1 MKKIDLGHTAGILAN
16 VGVVI
21 GLIFLGLE
29 LRQTQSAIQAQAYQA
44 RALDAIAWNFEIAK
58 DEGLR
63 RVQSALDSGN
73 VNIGALEQNDR
84 QIAVY
89 LLDLIKT
96 DVDNEHYQYQ
106 QGFLDPAFYEGVTI
120 PMIEHY
126 GPLWREI
133 GVGEGREEFR
143 REVDQILAR

>member
-1 MKKIDLGHTAGILAN
+1 MKKIDLGHTVGILAN

-29 LRQTQSAIQAQAYQA
+29 LRQTQSAMQAQAYQT

-58 DEGLR
+58 DDNLR

-73 VNIGALEQNDR
+73 VNLGALDRDDR

-89 LLDLIKT
+89 LLDLIRT

-106 QGFLDPAFYEGVTI
+106 QGLLDPSFYEGVTI
-120 PMIEHY
+120 PMIQHY

-133 GVGEGREEFR
+133 GLGEGRVEFR
-143 REVDQILAR
+143 REVDLILNQ

>member
-1 MKKIDLGHTAGILAN
+1 MKKIDLGHTVGILAN

-29 LRQTQSAIQAQAYQA
+29 LRQTQSAMQAQAYQT
-44 RALDAIAWNFEIAK
+44 RALDGIAWNFEIAK
-58 DEGLR
+58 DENLR
-63 RVQSALDSGN
+63 RVQSALDAGN
-73 VNIGALEQNDR
+73 VNLGALERDDR

-106 QGFLDPAFYEGVTI
+106 QGFLDPSFYEGVTI
-120 PMIEHY
+120 PMIQQY

-133 GVGEGREEFR
+133 GVGEGRAEFR
-143 REVDQILAR
+143 REVDLILAL

>member
-1 MKKIDLGHTAGILAN
+1 MKAIDLGHTIGVLAN
-16 VGVVI
+16 IGVVV

-29 LRQTQSAIQAQAYQA
+29 LHQTQTAMRAEAYQA
-44 RALDAIAWNFEIAK
+44 RALDAIAWNFEIAR
-58 DEGLR
+58 DRDLR
-63 RVQSALDSGN
+63 RVQSALDSRN
-73 VNIGALEQNDR
+73 VNLGALEQDDR

-106 QGFLDPAFYEGVTI
+106 QGFLDPSFYEGVTI
-120 PMIEHY
+120 PMIQHY

-133 GVGEGREEFR
+133 GVGEGRAEFR
-143 REVDQILAR
+143 REVDLILAR

>member
-1 MKKIDLGHTAGILAN
+1 VKRIDVGHTVGIVAN

-29 LRQTQSAIQAQAYQA
+29 LRQTQSAMQAQAYQT

-58 DEGLR
+58 DENLR

-73 VNIGALEQNDR
+73 VDFGAVDKDDR
-84 QIAVY
+84 QIAMY

-106 QGFLDPAFYEGVTI
+106 QGYLDPAFYEGMTI
-120 PMIEHY
+120 PMIKLY
-126 GPLWREI
+126 GPQWRELGI
-133 GVGEGREEFR
+133 GEGRAEFR